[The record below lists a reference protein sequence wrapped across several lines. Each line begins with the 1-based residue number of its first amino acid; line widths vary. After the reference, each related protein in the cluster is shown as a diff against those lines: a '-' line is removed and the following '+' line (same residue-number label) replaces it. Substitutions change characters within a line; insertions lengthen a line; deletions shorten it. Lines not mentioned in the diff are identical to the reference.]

1 MPHSRTH
8 PGEEFIDTEWFGYI
22 AIRALVEGRD
32 FRLFLIARRQHNNRR
47 GSPFPHLTNHFVS
60 IKIRKPEV
68 EQDEIGIPSLRFGK
82 SIPPRCDFIESKP
95 MDRQRRPQEPS
106 NFRLVFYHEYCD
118 FLSGHHDSSLRVQ
131 VVPGPTMPAS
141 LRPVPIRQTAGVP

>member
-22 AIRALVEGRD
+22 VIRALVEGRD
-32 FRLFLIARRQHNNRR
+32 FCLFLIARRQHNNRR

-68 EQDEIGIPSLRFGK
+68 EQDEIGIPCLGFGK
-82 SIPPRCDFIESKP
+82 TIPSCCDFIESKP
-95 MDRQRRPQEPS
+95 MGGQCRAQEPA
-106 NFRLVFYHEYCD
+106 NLRFIFYHKYCD
-118 FLSGHHDSSLRVQ
+118 FLFGHH
-131 VVPGPTMPAS
+131 GGS
-141 LRPVPIRQTAGVP
+141 LRPQVFSEVDYAGLASACSDSTDG